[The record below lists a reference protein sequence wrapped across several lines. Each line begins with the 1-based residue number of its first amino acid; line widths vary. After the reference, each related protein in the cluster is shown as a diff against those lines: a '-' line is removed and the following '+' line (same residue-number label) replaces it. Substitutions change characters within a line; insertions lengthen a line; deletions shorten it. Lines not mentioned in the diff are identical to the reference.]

1 MRSRIILPVIG
12 LGLVLACSQGR
23 SIPDG
28 ASLIDEEL
36 ALKRGPQSDS
46 AIREFT
52 VDGDSVIAAIV
63 DERLTDVR
71 VQLSLIK
78 PTAHAPVVEV
88 ENHLGGAG
96 VEVATLRAPSGAR
109 VRVSVLGAADATKP
123 GVVHL
128 RVRSFDAGNPL
139 SNYNDQVAAL
149 ASWSAATPVAAR
161 ADRVRKTGLEAMNR
175 AVERLA
181 SPQGDARL
189 AAQAR
194 LVKARMLSYF
204 RIDSKHSRDE
214 ARRAAA
220 AFAVLET
227 PDARGVAR
235 AQYLEALALVGVAGN
250 GAAENPSPAE
260 ATRLARELL
269 AGLTTEGAALTAV
282 ERARAIALL
291 GDIELDAGNA
301 DFARRHYEDAAA
313 IYRAA
318 GNSTGE
324 LLARFS
330 LAVELLSRGAWRD
343 SAQAFDPLLPQLH
356 RIANPDVRAAMLIHA
371 ARAQA
376 FCGRGDEAPENLHQA
391 LAIAREHRLRVREA
405 AALHGLGNVNQS
417 RGDPLQA
424 REFYAEAI
432 KITREENDIVN
443 LVGALELAGFVAR
456 TDGDFDTAFAMH
468 REAVR
473 LASNPV
479 AQARSLRA
487 LALDYYHAGDA
498 PQAIV
503 EFRRALAVKLQ
514 DPRHHAYSDIKRD
527 LAEALVIH
535 GDGSSATLAEA
546 DELSAA
552 ALSRSREVDDKQGII
567 GAHRVRGQLHVARGE
582 FRAAQLQFEESLSF
596 AHEYRERMASSEARA
611 APLRQEQ
618 AALRGY
624 IDLMLREVADRSAGV
639 ARFATERELRAL
651 RLLENSRESNFG
663 IARTGPLDAKTAA
676 QVDSLLV
683 RMGNLSLAISEM
695 VTRAPTPAE
704 AADLRDKRL
713 EMSNL
718 YSEIDRV
725 RTAAAVKRARAEN
738 FRPNAEREWRALK
751 PGEVQLSYA
760 LGNEH
765 VYAWVRSADGVS
777 VLALNRSPQDLEREL
792 IELGALNRQSAPQQ
806 VERALERVS
815 ATLLPK
821 GLLPANSNIVGI
833 VAEGRIAGV
842 PFAGLRSPTR
852 RGSLLVETHAI
863 TMLTSMFEVQRLPR
877 PAHARPMRLVALAS
891 GNGTLRSVPV
901 ADPASKLNAASKE
914 IRAVAELFVARDPAA
929 KVKLLTGAEGSA
941 NALRDLWV
949 SGADVV
955 HFATHA
961 LADLRQPLASLLVLP
976 ATNARGAPTYLTA
989 GQVENW
995 RGDAELVFLSA
1006 CESAIGP
1013 PRFASGMPGIQR
1025 AFLRA
1030 GARGVI
1036 ATLWPIE
1043 DVLAEEFSAD
1053 FYRRFTRGEPAER
1066 ALGATQRAWL
1076 THQPDAPADMQ
1087 IRRRITALAH
1097 AYYAN

>member
-1 MRSRIILPVIG
+1 MRSRIFLPVF
-12 LGLVLACSQGR
+12 GLVVLMACSQGR

-28 ASLIDEEL
+28 AALIDEEL
-36 ALKRGPQSDS
+36 ALARGAQADS
-46 AIREFT
+46 AFREFT

-71 VQLSLIK
+71 LRLSLIE
-78 PTAHAPVVEV
+78 PSAHAPDVEV
-88 ENHLGGAG
+88 ENHLDGAG
-96 VEVATLRAPSGAR
+96 LEVATLRAPSGSR
-109 VRVSVLGAADATKP
+109 VRVSVFGAADATKP
-123 GVVHL
+123 GIVHL

-139 SNYNDQVAAL
+139 SNYNTEVAAL
-149 ASWSAATPVAAR
+149 ASWSAATHVAAR
-161 ADRVRKTGLEAMNR
+161 PDAVRKSGREAMNR
-175 AVERLA
+175 AIKRLVSA
-181 SPQGDARL
+181 QGDARL
-189 AAQAR
+189 AAHAR
-194 LVKARMLSYF
+194 LVKSRMLSYF
-204 RIDSKHSRDE
+204 RVDWQESRDE

-220 AFAVLET
+220 AFAELAE
-227 PDARGVAR
+227 PDARGAAR
-235 AQYLEALALVGVAGN
+235 ANYLEVLALIGIAGN
-250 GAAENPSPAE
+250 GAAVSPSPAE
-260 ATRLARELL
+260 ATRRARALL
-269 AGLTTEGAALTAV
+269 ADLTSEAKAPSAV
-282 ERARAIALL
+282 ERARAIAAL
-291 GDIELDAGNA
+291 GDIELDAGNT
-301 DFARRHYEDAAA
+301 DFARQHYEAAA
-313 IYRAA
+313 TIYRGA
-318 GNSTGE
+318 GNVTGE
-324 LLARFS
+324 LLTRFS
-330 LAVELLSRGAWRD
+330 LAAELLNTGAWRD
-343 SAQAFDPLLPQLH
+343 AAQAFDPLLPQID
-356 RIANPDVRAAMLIHA
+356 RIANPDFRAAMLIHA
-371 ARAQA
+371 ARAQS
-376 FCGRGDEAPENLHQA
+376 FCGRGDEAPEHLHQA

-417 RGDPLQA
+417 RGDPMQA

-432 KITREENDIVN
+432 KITREENDVVN

-456 TDGDFDTAFAMH
+456 TDGDFAAAFAMH
-468 REAVR
+468 REAVQ
-473 LASNPV
+473 LATNPV
-479 AQARSLRA
+479 ALARSLRA
-487 LALDYYHAGDA
+487 LALDYYHSGEV
-498 PQAIV
+498 PQAIG

-527 LAEALVIH
+527 LAEALIVH
-535 GDGSSATLAEA
+535 GDASPRTLAEA

-552 ALSRSREVDDKQGII
+552 ALSRSLEVDDKQGII
-567 GAHRVRGQLHVARGE
+567 GAHRVRGLLHAARGE
-582 FRAAQLQFEESLSF
+582 FQAAQLQFEESLSF

-624 IDLMLREVADRSAGV
+624 IDLMLRDVAGRSAGGP
-639 ARFATERELRAL
+639 RFASERELRAL

-663 IARTGPLDAKTAA
+663 IARTGQLDAGTAA
-676 QVDSLLV
+676 RVDGLLV

-695 VTRAPTPAE
+695 VTHELSAAE

-718 YSEIDRV
+718 YSELDRV
-725 RTAAAVKRARAEN
+725 RTAAALKRASVEN
-738 FRPNAEREWRALK
+738 FRPNAAREWRALK

-765 VYAWVRSADGVS
+765 VYAWARSADGVS

-821 GLLPANSNIVGI
+821 GLLPANSTIVGI

-901 ADPASKLNAASKE
+901 VDPASKLNAAAKE
-914 IRAVAELFVARDPAA
+914 IRTVAELFVARDPAA
-929 KVKLLTGAEGSA
+929 KVKLLMGAEGSA

-1053 FYRRFTRGEPAER
+1053 FYRRFTGGEPAER

-1076 THQPDAPADMQ
+1076 TPTRDVPADMQ